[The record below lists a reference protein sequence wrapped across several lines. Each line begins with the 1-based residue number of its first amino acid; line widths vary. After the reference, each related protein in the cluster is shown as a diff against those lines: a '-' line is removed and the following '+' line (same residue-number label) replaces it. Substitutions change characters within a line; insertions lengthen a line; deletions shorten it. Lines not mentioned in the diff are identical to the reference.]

1 MRSDHITPVFCKT
14 AILQVDLSREIV
26 FRNSKLTFSGVPII
40 ASNMDTVGT
49 FQMAQTLAKVTKS
62 EGCSSLLITGTYGSR
77 YSKAPSKMFG
87 PGF

>member
-1 MRSDHITPVFCKT
+1 MRSDQIKSPQQYS

-49 FQMAQTLAKVTKS
+49 FQMAQTLAKVTQS
-62 EGCSSLLITGTYGSR
+62 EGCGSLV
-77 YSKAPSKMFG
+77 
-87 PGF
+87 